1 MPATP
6 PIFITTLVIGAD
18 YRKSLELCLK
28 SKVEYAQKHNYTYV
42 QGDEKYWDRHRPI
55 SWSKIALTLDVCSKA
70 PEGALIWQS
79 DADVLI
85 TNQDLKI
92 EEHLAPLLP
101 EGKDFLMVLDACG
114 HINAGNILFRN
125 TEWARDFWRR
135 VDKQKEFTYHI
146 WWENAAILKLM
157 STNPEDL
164 KKIHVIR
171 DHKKFN
177 AYIQGIPDEPLWQPG
192 DFLVH
197 FAGIYDLK
205 KMKEFAEE
213 CLSGKVPRISLP
225 PADVAAC
232 KQSRQEYLKYVE

>member
-1 MPATP
+1 MAEKTP
-6 PIFITTLVIGAD
+6 IYINTLVIGAD
-18 YRKSLELCLK
+18 YRKALELCLK
-28 SKVEYAQKHNYTYV
+28 SKVEYAEKHKYV
-42 QGDEKYWDRHRPI
+42 YIQGDEKFWDRHRPI
-55 SWSKIALTLDVCSKA
+55 SWSKIGLTLDVCSKA

-85 TNQDLKI
+85 TNQNLKI
-92 EEHLAPLLP
+92 EDHLAPLLP
-101 EGKDFLMVLDACG
+101 AGKDFLMVLDACG

-157 STNPEDL
+157 AISPEDR

-177 AYIQGIPDEPLWQPG
+177 AYIQGLPDEPLWEPG

-197 FAGIYDLK
+197 FAGIYDLQ
-205 KMKEFAEE
+205 KMHSMAND
-213 CLSGKVPRISLP
+213 CLAGNTPRISLSS
-225 PADVAAC
+225 ADVTAC
-232 KQSRQEYLKYVE
+232 TASREEYLNYVE